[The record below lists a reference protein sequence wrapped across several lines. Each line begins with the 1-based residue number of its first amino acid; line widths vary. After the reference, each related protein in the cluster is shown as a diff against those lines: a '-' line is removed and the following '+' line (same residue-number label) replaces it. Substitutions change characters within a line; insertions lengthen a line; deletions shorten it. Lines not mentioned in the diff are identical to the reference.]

1 MPVNALPRGG
11 VGGPGSL
18 SPASLSRSLSRLRE
32 YRTRTR
38 IMLALGVSQMVLGS
52 LILAVSFAAL
62 ALTTSPRVRHSCPF
76 WAGFSVLLSGL
87 IGVVSWKR
95 PLSLVI
101 TFFMLLSAVC
111 VMLNLAGSI
120 LSCQNAQLVNSLEDC
135 QLCGCMFPP
144 PPPQLKFDSDGVC
157 VCCELQKQ
165 SSSCNNLGETL
176 KLNPLRDCN
185 TIRLRLKEL
194 LFSVCALNVIST
206 IVCALATAMCCMQM
220 VSTDVLQMFM
230 PHRNRALNVDCM
242 TPHGTI
248 LHQTL
253 DFDEFIPPIPPP
265 PYYPP
270 EYTCTPSMD
279 GQRGLHLDF
288 PHSPFSAIYGV
299 PINSPGTL
307 YPTDLPPPYE
317 SVVGQTP
324 ASQVTTSIEQQATE
338 SSLCDRNTTAGLST
352 QASVDSASLM
362 VSEVADQ
369 DQTCSSEDLCSLE
382 VQGSDSSPYGTL
394 HIAPTE
400 GSCTSLELCMRASS
414 RCHRGLPNT
423 DARPS
428 DTGYSES
435 SQTQDSLERSPDW
448 SSENFSNLDQED
460 STENTHP
467 SEELRAAMHMCD
479 ELASAKHL
487 PEEPPK
493 ASTHSLIKA
502 RMMSRKLTLP
512 VTIPPP
518 PQPCSPTSVA
528 SSGGTSAISPL
539 APTPSPSPPARPR
552 GPRLCF
558 SVWSPSSASQPPSTS
573 VQSGQSPSER
583 PRVLKA
589 ARRYRKLAR
598 IVRSTSDPISCS
610 TTTRRES
617 YGCASRN
624 DPTAEDSARTSPEQ
638 EPRDTSTEVA
648 KPSHVRV
655 TKQQKEGRKVDI
667 CLKPRSLHTHP
678 SHERPHSLADLK
690 MYKDTKIL
698 VAKFLEHSSCSLP
711 PEVQQVVNNIKCVIK
726 SDEKH
731 MEEAIFSANVIDQ
744 VMTQRIIGSPRKRDH
759 EDLHLQS
766 CGALS
771 SSPSPSLRRPK
782 HLPQTTSS
790 STDAQG
796 SPSSEQ
802 SLECRETIL

>member
-1 MPVNALPRGG
+1 
-11 VGGPGSL
+11 
-18 SPASLSRSLSRLRE
+18 
-32 YRTRTR
+32 
-38 IMLALGVSQMVLGS
+38 
-52 LILAVSFAAL
+52 
-62 ALTTSPRVRHSCPF
+62 
-76 WAGFSVLLSGL
+76 
-87 IGVVSWKR
+87 
-95 PLSLVI
+95 
-101 TFFMLLSAVC
+101 MLLSAVC

-144 PPPQLKFDSDGVC
+144 SPPQLKFDSDGVC
-157 VCCELQKQ
+157 VCCGLQQQ

-185 TIRLRLKEL
+185 TIRLRLKDL
-194 LFSVCALNVIST
+194 LFTVCALNVIST

-230 PHRNRALNVDCM
+230 PHRARALNADCM

-288 PHSPFSAIYGV
+288 PHSPFGAIYGV

-324 ASQVTTSIEQQATE
+324 ASQVTTSIEQQATG
-338 SSLCDRNTTAGLST
+338 SSLCERNTTAGLST

-394 HIAPTE
+394 HTAPTD
-400 GSCTSLELCMRASS
+400 GSCTSLELCTRDSS
-414 RCHRGLPNT
+414 RCHHGLPRT

-435 SQTQDSLERSPDW
+435 SHTQESLERSPDW

-460 STENTHP
+460 SVDNIHP
-467 SEELRAAMHMCD
+467 CEDLRAAMHICD
-479 ELASAKHL
+479 ELASAKQL
-487 PEEPPK
+487 PDEPPK
-493 ASTHSLIKA
+493 PSAHSLIKA
-502 RMMSRKLTLP
+502 RIMSRKLTLP
-512 VTIPPP
+512 VSIPPP
-518 PQPCSPTSVA
+518 PQPCSPTSVT
-528 SSGGTSAISPL
+528 SLGGSSAISPL
-539 APTPSPSPPARPR
+539 APSPSPSPTNRPR

-558 SVWSPSSASQPPSTS
+558 SVWSPSSTSQPPSTS
-573 VQSGQSPSER
+573 AQSGSSPSDKPWGLR
-583 PRVLKA
+583 A

-598 IVRSTSDPISCS
+598 IVRSSSDPISCS
-610 TTTRRES
+610 STTGRENGS
-617 YGCASRN
+617 CTSVNNPA
-624 DPTAEDSARTSPEQ
+624 AEDSVHASPDREL
-638 EPRDTSTEVA
+638 RDVSTEVVGA
-648 KPSHVRV
+648 KPSRMCVR
-655 TKQQKEGRKVDI
+655 KQQKEDRKVDI
-667 CLKPRSLHTHP
+667 HFKPRSLHTH
-678 SHERPHSLADLK
+678 STHERPHSLADLK

-711 PEVQQVVNNIKCVIK
+711 PDVQQVVNNIKCVIK

-731 MEEAIFSANVIDQ
+731 MEEAIFSASVIDQ
-744 VMTQRIIGSPRKRDH
+744 VMTGRILGSPRKRGH

-771 SSPSPSLRRPK
+771 LSPSHSMHRPK
-782 HLPQTTSS
+782 HLPQTTST
-790 STDAQG
+790 STNPLD